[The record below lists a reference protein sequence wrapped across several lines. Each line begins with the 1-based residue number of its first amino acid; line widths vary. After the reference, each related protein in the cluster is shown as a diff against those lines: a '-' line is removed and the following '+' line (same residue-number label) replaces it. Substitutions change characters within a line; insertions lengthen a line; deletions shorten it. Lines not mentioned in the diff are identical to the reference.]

1 MSQPQVI
8 KRLEACLILQ
18 ALPGMGL
25 HRAVS
30 MVSHFGSAEAVFEAS
45 LNEWKQVE
53 GIGENLCNQ
62 LRKWKRYQI
71 KIEPILKRVAQH
83 NLQILFFG
91 TNDYPKPL
99 SFCSDAPL
107 TLYYQEIGRAHV

>member
-1 MSQPQVI
+1 MSQPQVM

-30 MVSHFGSAEAVFEAS
+30 MVSHFGPAEAVFEAS

-62 LRKWKRYQI
+62 LGKWKRYQI

-83 NLQILFFG
+83 NLRTLFLALMTTQNLFHFALMR
-91 TNDYPKPL
+91 P
-99 SFCSDAPL
+99 
-107 TLYYQEIGRAHV
+107 